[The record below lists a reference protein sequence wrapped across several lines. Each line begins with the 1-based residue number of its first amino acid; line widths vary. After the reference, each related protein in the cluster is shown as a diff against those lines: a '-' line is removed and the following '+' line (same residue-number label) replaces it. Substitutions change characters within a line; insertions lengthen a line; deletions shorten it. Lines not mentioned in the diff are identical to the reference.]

1 LRLAA
6 CIAALL
12 MLLARPDP
20 ARGGS
25 VTGTFV
31 EAGGKAPL
39 AGVEVVLRSA
49 ADSTVVAHTS
59 TGGDG
64 HFRVDSLRFGRYLL
78 RASLI
83 GYTPLLRTDLTLA
96 EGAAVLDLGTQILR
110 VSPIALPGVE
120 TRTARATAI
129 IGSDRNTYLTK
140 DMPMATSGTAT
151 DILRAVPELEVDIN
165 DRVSLRGSTSVNIQ
179 FNGRTAP
186 IKGDALTSYLR
197 QMPASRIERVEVIA
211 NPSAKF
217 DPEGMAGI
225 VNIVFKDN
233 LGLGLSG
240 SVNATTSP
248 RYSGPS
254 ARVAWQQGPL
264 TLFGGV
270 SGTLYHYSYQSST
283 NRQGLL
289 TSPPSSL
296 LWEVNN
302 QYKGRYG
309 AADASADYA
318 IDKRS
323 TLYATVNANQSG
335 YDPNTL
341 THASLSDSTR
351 ALVSRYDRT
360 DVGDSDNQT
369 PSVTLGF
376 QHVVQAGKDERSIEV
391 IQSGT
396 DGGNRTDGFV
406 RTFVPAGTTDQTLV
420 QTSSNGYHE
429 RSVQVDDTHPWA
441 KSGKLELGY
450 RAARRVSTNSSEL
463 EFFAG
468 GGPVATPLTGISD
481 YEHREAFQSGYVTLG
496 TTLGHLSLQGGARG
510 ELARTQFDVRSSG
523 HHFDNDYRS
532 LFPSANVAWDFGKGR
547 NVRATYSKRIERPS
561 PYYLD
566 PDVRSSD
573 SLNRFVGNPHLAPR
587 YTHSWSVDA
596 SWTGSRGSLRLSPY
610 LRETVDNWDVVTRVD
625 AAGAAVSTYL
635 NASSIRYYGASVTG
649 SLRQTARVGGTLS
662 LGVSQEHHDAGNLSS
677 QYRRNVTGWSANGN
691 VTYKATKALD
701 LQGYLRYAP
710 ARALAQGRAS
720 SYTALSLSSRL
731 KVRENAFVSL
741 SFNDPFNMAKY
752 SSSTGDATYAQT
764 TTSHNRIRSA
774 SATLSWTWG
783 KPPEEKRR
791 RQTVEQPPQ
800 DAPAPGR

>member
-1 LRLAA
+1 V
-6 CIAALL
+6 
-12 MLLARPDP
+12 M
-20 ARGGS
+20 
-25 VTGTFV
+25 GTFV
-31 EAGGKAPL
+31 EKGVNTPL

-78 RASLI
+78 RASLV
-83 GYTPLLRTDLTLA
+83 GYTPYVRSDITLA
-96 EGAAVLDLGTQILR
+96 DSAPLLDLGTQGLR
-110 VSPIALPGVE
+110 VSPIALKGVE
-120 TRTARATAI
+120 TSTARATAI
-129 IGSDRNTYLTK
+129 IGSDRNSYLTK
-140 DMPMATSGTAT
+140 DMPMASSGTAT

-165 DRVSLRGSTSVNIQ
+165 DKVSLRGSTSVNIQ

-254 ARVAWQQGPL
+254 ARVAWQKGPL
-264 TLFGGV
+264 TLFGGL

-283 NRQGLL
+283 DRQGLL

-296 LWEVNN
+296 LWEVDNH
-302 QYKGRYG
+302 YKGRYG
-309 AADASADYA
+309 MADASVDYA

-323 TLYATVNANQSG
+323 TLYGTFNGSGSG
-335 YDPNTL
+335 YDPITL
-341 THASLSDSTR
+341 THYSLSDSTQ

-360 DVGDSDNQT
+360 DDGGWNNQT

-376 QHVVQAGKDERSIEV
+376 QHVIQAGKNERSIEF
-391 IQSGT
+391 IRSGT
-396 DGGNRTDGFV
+396 DGDNRNDGLLH
-406 RTFVPAGTTDQTLV
+406 TFVPAGISDQTLL
-420 QTSSNGYHE
+420 QRGSNGYHE
-429 RSVQVDDTHPWA
+429 RSVQIDDTHPVGKNA
-441 KSGKLELGY
+441 KLELGY
-450 RAARRVSTNSSEL
+450 RGARRVTTNSSEL
-463 EFFAG
+463 EFFAD
-468 GGPVATPLTGISD
+468 GGPLVTPLSGISD
-481 YEHREAFQSGYVTLG
+481 YEHRERFHSGYFTLG
-496 TTLGHLSLQGGARG
+496 STFGHLSLQGGARG
-510 ELARTQFDVRSSG
+510 EAAVTKFDVRSSG

-532 LFPSANVAWDFGKGR
+532 LFPSANVAWDFGRGR

-573 SLNRFVGNPHLAPR
+573 SLNRFVGNPQLKPR

-596 SWTGSRGSLRLSPY
+596 SWTGSRGSLRVSPY
-610 LRETVDNWDVVTRVD
+610 LRETVDNWDVITRVD
-625 AAGAAVSTYL
+625 ATGAAITTYL
-635 NASSIRYYGASVTG
+635 NASSVRTYGASVTG
-649 SLRQTARVGGTLS
+649 SLRQTGRVGGTLS

-677 QYRRNVTGWSANGN
+677 QFRRNVTGLSANGN
-691 VTYKATKALD
+691 VTYKATKTLD
-701 LQGYLRYAP
+701 LQGYLRFAP
-710 ARALAQGRAS
+710 ARALAQGHAS
-720 SYTALSLSSRL
+720 SYTALNLSSRL
-731 KVRENAFVSL
+731 KLRETAFLSVSV
-741 SFNDPFNMAKY
+741 NDPFNMSKY
-752 SSSTGDATYAQT
+752 SSSTGDATYSQT
-764 TTSHNRIRSA
+764 STSHNRIRSL
-774 SATLSWTWG
+774 SATVSWTWG
-783 KPPEEKRR
+783 KLPEEKKR
-791 RQTVEQPPQ
+791 RQTVDQPQQGSPE
-800 DAPAPGR
+800 PGR